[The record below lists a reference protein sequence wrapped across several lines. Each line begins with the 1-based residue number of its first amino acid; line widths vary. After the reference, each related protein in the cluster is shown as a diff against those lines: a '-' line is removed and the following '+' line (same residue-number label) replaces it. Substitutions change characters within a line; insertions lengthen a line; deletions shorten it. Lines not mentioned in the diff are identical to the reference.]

1 MSSGGDVHGQLA
13 REFAEK
19 AMMLHQETEFVP
31 AAHQLIDLACRT
43 LGCEHA
49 GVLLVHDGLLETV
62 EATDPA
68 VEKADQL
75 EIELHEG
82 PSLAVC
88 PEQELSWIDDTLT
101 DEQWPRWSTG
111 AAGLG
116 LRSVLSARLPLTGP
130 TSGVLTMYGDRP
142 SGFSPEAA
150 ALARVLVQHAAAVA
164 RIHHTPTPAG

>member
-1 MSSGGDVHGQLA
+1 MHGQLA

-19 AMMLHQETEFVP
+19 AMLLHQETEFEP
-31 AAHQLIDLACRT
+31 AAHQLVELACRT

-62 EATDPA
+62 EATDPT

-75 EIELHEG
+75 ELELHEG
-82 PSLAVC
+82 PGLAVS
-88 PEQELSWIDDTLT
+88 PEHEFSWIDDTLT
-101 DEQWPRWSTG
+101 DEQWPQWSSG

-116 LRSVLSARLPLTGP
+116 LRSVLSARLPMSGS

-150 ALARVLVQHAAAVA
+150 AMARVLVQHAAAVA
-164 RIHHTPTPAG
+164 RIHRSPEPLVSQ